1 MADEYQSSDTKSITL
16 IFKKARADIPRLKL
30 FGCFRLFFTAFL
42 NLTFERR
49 LLGENGVY
57 LIMSDIVQNLSNF
70 SLSYAK
76 DSAGFLSSERLIF
89 TTRLTK
95 RMISF
100 LLY

>member
-49 LLGENGVY
+49 LLGVFCNVYFSTFLTLFSENGVY
-57 LIMSDIVQNLSNF
+57 LIMADIVQSF
-70 SLSYAK
+70 S
-76 DSAGFLSSERLIF
+76 
-89 TTRLTK
+89 
-95 RMISF
+95 
-100 LLY
+100 